1 MKTVMIANILIKTV
15 FVVCVTVLAITLQI
29 QGPHSPMGTWQ
40 LRGAEEGRTGEGF
53 SWGPGVDTALARG
66 HGPGAW
72 AGSSDGSATDSSYSG
87 LSEGFLRL

>member
-1 MKTVMIANILIKTV
+1 MDSLPLSHQGSPHHIHARSKSKAYTPPVAN
-15 FVVCVTVLAITLQI
+15 
-29 QGPHSPMGTWQ
+29 WQ
-40 LRGAEEGRTGEGF
+40 LRGAEEGRTGKGF

-66 HGPGAW
+66 YGPGAW